1 MTSSQ
6 HATESPVPSMRV
18 VPLDSSLEQLFW
30 DHVNQDVPDY
40 FFFIFDMKKDRAS
53 TEIWLALRKQ
63 NRIAGMMMIYRNSRV
78 QMRGSVD
85 AAKALL
91 GELSLEKMHIQAPTG
106 HEASILSKYPNVRKA
121 SEIILMT
128 LRNGEQNLL
137 AKHATVTL
145 STEDAGEVAV
155 LMRRGNPDW
164 WAETTEERV
173 AKRIEER
180 LWLGI
185 RVDGKLVS
193 VGGATVEDLGS
204 NIATVVTHEGYR
216 NRGYATSV
224 VSALVE
230 QILRKSR
237 LLLIHAESDNK
248 PAIRVYTKV
257 GFKPY
262 KRYFLAN
269 AEK

>member
-1 MTSSQ
+1 
-6 HATESPVPSMRV
+6 MRV
-18 VPLDSSLEQLFW
+18 LPLDSSLEQLFW
-30 DHVNQDVPDY
+30 DHVNQDIPDY
-40 FFFIFDMKKDRAS
+40 FSFILDMKKDRAS

-63 NRIAGMMMIYRNSRV
+63 DRIDGMMMVHGNRRV

-91 GELSLEKMHIQAPTG
+91 GELSLGKVHIQAPMQ
-106 HEASILSKYPNVRKA
+106 HEPLILSKYRNVKKA
-121 SEIILMT
+121 SEIILMS
-128 LRNGEQNLL
+128 LVKGEEKLQ
-137 AKHATVTL
+137 AKHATVRL
-145 STEDAGEVAV
+145 SASDAGEVAA
-155 LMRRGNPDW
+155 LMRRSSPDW
-164 WAETTEERV
+164 WGETTEERV

-180 LWLGI
+180 LWLGA

-193 VGGATVEDLGS
+193 FGGATVEDLGS
-204 NIATVVTHEGYR
+204 NIAPVVTRESYR

-230 QILRKSR
+230 QILPRSS
-237 LLLIHAESDNK
+237 LLLIHVESENK
-248 PAIRVYTKV
+248 PAMRVYTKV

-269 AEK
+269 AER

>member
-1 MTSSQ
+1 
-6 HATESPVPSMRV
+6 MRV
-18 VPLDSSLEQLFW
+18 LQLDSSLEQLFW
-30 DHVNQDVPDY
+30 NHVNQDVPDY
-40 FFFIFDMKKDRAS
+40 FFFILDLKKDRAS
-53 TEIWLALRKQ
+53 TEIWLALRRQ
-63 NRIAGMMMIYRNSRV
+63 SHIDGMMMVYRNSIV

-85 AAKALL
+85 AARALL
-91 GELSLEKMHIQAPTG
+91 GELSLGKVHVQAPTE
-106 HEASILSKYPNVRKA
+106 HKALILSKYPNAKKA

-128 LRNGEQNLL
+128 LTKGEENLQ
-137 AKHATVTL
+137 AKHATVRL
-145 STEDAGEVAV
+145 STEDARDAAV

-164 WAETTEERV
+164 WGETTEERV

-185 RVDGKLVS
+185 KVNGKLVS
-193 VGGATVEDLGS
+193 FGGATVEDLGS
-204 NIATVVTHEGYR
+204 NIAPVVTHESYR

-230 QILRKSR
+230 QIVHKSS
-237 LLLIHAESDNK
+237 LLLIHVESDNK
-248 PAIRVYTKV
+248 PATRVYTKV

-262 KRYFLAN
+262 KRYFVAD